1 MACHLQGALEKTSV
15 LPDDIK
21 ANIIALKQKYYPI
34 EVDPN
39 LTIEE
44 KCPYMVEW

>member
-1 MACHLQGALEKTSV
+1 VQGGLEKSSILPIDFRTSV
-15 LPDDIK
+15 IDVK
-21 ANIIALKQKYYPI
+21 RKYYPI
-34 EVDPN
+34 EVDPK